1 MTTTTFTTDGH
12 RTGTEPRAQ
21 FRNLLAAEWIKF
33 WSLRSTTWALGL
45 SALAIIAVN
54 LKPAKYFYDTF
65 PVGDPGPASRY
76 VQAALS
82 VSFSIIA
89 ADILM
94 LVAGSIGALMIV
106 SEYATGMIRTTLA
119 AVPDRRAVLAAK
131 ACVLTAVMLGYGTLV
146 AGTSFG
152 LDQAILSGR
161 HIGLS
166 ITHPGALRFVAA
178 AALLAPVCALIGMA
192 LGVLIRHTAA
202 TVVGTVL
209 VLFLLPALFTDTY
222 RWTAAVSHAMPFN
235 AWRRL
240 AEVDMTQFNVS
251 HHPATVGGAWLT
263 FAAWPVIS
271 TLTAA
276 IVIHR
281 RDL

>member
-1 MTTTTFTTDGH
+1 MTTLTPAADAP
-12 RTGTEPRAQ
+12 RTVTEPRGR
-21 FRNLLAAEWIKF
+21 FRDLLAAEWIKL
-33 WSLRSTTWALGL
+33 WSLRSMPWVLGL
-45 SALAIIAVN
+45 SALVIIGAN
-54 LKPAKYFYDTF
+54 LKSATYTYDHF
-65 PVGDPGPASRY
+65 AVGDTASMY
-76 VQAALS
+76 VQTALND
-82 VSFSIIA
+82 SFNMIA

-94 LVAGSIGALMIV
+94 IAAGSIGAIVIV

-119 AVPDRRAVLAAK
+119 AVPDRRAALLAK

-152 LDQAILSGR
+152 LTQAILSGR

-178 AALLAPVCALIGMA
+178 AALFAPVCALIGMG

-202 TVVGTVL
+202 TVVATLL
-209 VLFLLPALFTDTY
+209 VLFLLPASFNDTY
-222 RWTAAVSHAMPFN
+222 RWSAAVSHAMPFT

-240 AEVDMTQFNVS
+240 AQVDMTDVLVS
-251 HHPATVGGAWLT
+251 PYPATVAGAWLT
-263 FAAWPVIS
+263 FAAWPLIS
-271 TLTAA
+271 AA
-276 IVIHR
+276 IATIVVHR